1 MIPGGDQLHLDTL
14 ERIREAAARRDDSKV
29 TLTPEGQVSLGVDY

>member
-1 MIPGGDQLHLDTL
+1 MISGGVQLHLDKL
-14 ERIREAAARRDDSKV
+14 ERVCEAEARRDDTKV